1 MKNQHQDQPSQT
13 APLSEFDWDFDNVLN
28 AELVACCVW
37 EYARESVFIRD
48 VRQRCIKNWR
58 AGGLRDERLSVDL
71 GKLHSIGPVVEVLAR
86 GFYFAPGD
94 PHRID
99 MQRDAAVTNSF
110 PAPWQDLAAN
120 ERDFRV
126 RALLSA
132 GWYPA
137 SPFERTDRHDAKEIT
152 EQAEAQWRKVFSEYD
167 RVRREYPDASEV
179 ELTAQGKLQPFTG
192 IPVSILRE
200 DGKEVTAV
208 AINWARFTND
218 EITGH
223 FRKWLKANRPREIRG
238 PNKQGRKL
246 ISDRVKLE
254 RLAIMRLLHRC
265 RVAEL
270 RTECPGAWKRYDNP
284 NRRWRKDVEKAYAHF
299 REFFPF
305 LRNNDFPRSWPP
317 KDWPGQMK

>member
-1 MKNQHQDQPSQT
+1 M
-13 APLSEFDWDFDNVLN
+13 
-28 AELVACCVW
+28 
-37 EYARESVFIRD
+37 
-48 VRQRCIKNWR
+48 
-58 AGGLRDERLSVDL
+58 
-71 GKLHSIGPVVEVLAR
+71 
-86 GFYFAPGD
+86 
-94 PHRID
+94 
-99 MQRDAAVTNSF
+99 TNSF
-110 PAPWQDLAAN
+110 PAPWQDLATN

-126 RALLSA
+126 RVLLNA

-200 DGKEVTAV
+200 DGMEVTAV

-218 EITGH
+218 EIAGH

-254 RLAIMRLLHRC
+254 RLAIMRLLHQC
-265 RVAEL
+265 TVAEL
-270 RTECPGAWKRYDNP
+270 RSVCPNAWKRYNTS
-284 NRRWRKDVEKAYAHF
+284 NRRWRKDVEKAHAHF
-299 REFFPF
+299 REYFPF
-305 LRNNDFPRSWPP
+305 LGKSEFPRSWPS
-317 KDWPGQMK
+317 KDWPDQMK